1 MEDDPHD
8 AQLVQPDEVE
18 EVQAL
23 FAAQYADVSWSFSD
37 LCCLAFAD
45 PEGIPIRAG

>member
-23 FAAQYADVSWSFSD
+23 FAAQYADVS
-37 LCCLAFAD
+37 
-45 PEGIPIRAG
+45 